1 MSVRVNLLPAEV
13 DARARASRM
22 RAGAGLAGV
31 GLLAALGV
39 VFVWENGRVNDVKAE
54 LAAEEQE
61 LAALQAEVQEFADYA
76 ELDRRAG
83 DSGEILASALA
94 SDVSFAGLL
103 QDVAAVTPEDVEY
116 TSMTITLT
124 EPIASLGDVRP
135 AFGELTL
142 VGYAL
147 DHAPGV
153 ERLLIELDKVAAF
166 GDLFFATGFDDE
178 FGDITFT
185 VTADLG
191 PEVFTNRYVDGL
203 PEALR

>member
-13 DARARASRM
+13 DARVRASRA
-22 RAGAGLAGV
+22 RAGAAVAGV
-31 GLLAALGV
+31 GVLALLGAV
-39 VFVWENGRVNDVKAE
+39 YVWENSRVNDVKAE
-54 LAAEEQE
+54 LAAEEE
-61 LAALQAEVQEFADYA
+61 VLAALQAEVQEFADYA

-83 DSGEILASALA
+83 DSAEILASALA
-94 SDVSFAGLL
+94 GDVSFAGLL

-116 TSMTITLT
+116 ESMTVTLG
-124 EPIASLGDVRP
+124 EPVASLGDVRP

-142 VGYAL
+142 VGAAL

-191 PEVFTNRYVDGL
+191 PEVFTNRYLNGL